1 MFGNDVNDKSM
12 KVPGGLQR
20 ITTEDGFC
28 IPLNIK
34 AGLPY
39 RSMRLYIDNEWDDL
53 PHIILT
59 SDTDWNPSILDN
71 TIDDNEEW
79 FDALSDFPNDTPD
92 SLFDLQGN
100 YRHQHVVHYIN
111 INSIELENG
120 VLPNNPDCIEVYEGD
135 ITPFER

>member
-12 KVPGGLQR
+12 KVPSGRQR
-20 ITTEDGFC
+20 ITNKHGFC

-39 RSMRLYIDNEWDDL
+39 MSMRPYIDNEWDDL
-53 PHIILT
+53 SHIVLT

-79 FDALSDFPNDTPD
+79 LDALSNFPNDTPD
-92 SLFDLQGN
+92 SLFDLQEN
-100 YRHQHVVHYIN
+100 Y
-111 INSIELENG
+111 
-120 VLPNNPDCIEVYEGD
+120 
-135 ITPFER
+135 